1 MAIRRR
7 ERPAPEI
14 PLTSTADV
22 AFLLLIFFLVAASSQ
37 RDTASLLDLPATSQ
51 ETPANASDR
60 NVELIVRP
68 NVYALGDELLRTD
81 AELLA
86 TLKKKLETRKNVSD
100 RVVLVASDDA
110 VDYQR
115 WTNVLAAI
123 ESAGGVP
130 APQMEDDKPGSVGG
144 EKAEVS
150 P

>member
-37 RDTASLLDLPATSQ
+37 RDTASLLDLPATVKDAPTQS
-51 ETPANASDR
+51 SDR

-68 NVYALGDELLRTD
+68 NVYALGDELLHND

-86 TLKKKLETRKNVSD
+86 SLTKKLASRGNPSD
-100 RVVLVASDDA
+100 RVVLIAADDA

-123 ESAGGVP
+123 ERAGGVP
-130 APQMEDDKPGSVGG
+130 APQMEDDKPGEKG
-144 EKAEVS
+144 EAL

>member
-1 MAIRRR
+1 MPIRRKD
-7 ERPAPEI
+7 RPSPAI

-37 RDTASLLDLPATSQ
+37 RDTASLLDLPGTVKNTQPESG
-51 ETPANASDR
+51 DR
-60 NVELIVRP
+60 NLELVVRR
-68 NVYALGDELLRTD
+68 NVYALGDELLHTD
-81 AELLA
+81 AQLLA
-86 TLKKKLETRKNVSD
+86 SLKKKLAARKNASD

-123 ESAGGVP
+123 EQAGGVP
-130 APQMEDDKPGSVGG
+130 APQMEDDKPAADKGDT
-144 EKAEVS
+144 A